1 MNGGNGGGSPESIKQ
16 IIQKMTASGDG
27 SVIEATV
34 IGVNP
39 LKVQATNDAKL
50 ILNAVSLV
58 VPRHLTDYT
67 TKATYSLGEGK
78 IDSVTEGNGSHGGHL
93 SGSGTHNH
101 HLVTFTLAEG
111 TITVHNA
118 LKVDEVVY
126 LLRYN
131 DGKKYYIL
139 DRRG

>member
-1 MNGGNGGGSPESIKQ
+1 MSGGNGGGNPESIKQ
-16 IIQKMTASGDG
+16 IFQQMMASDDG

-34 IGVNP
+34 IGVDP

-50 ILNAVSLV
+50 ILSAVSLV

-67 TKATYSLGEGK
+67 TTATISLDAGA
-78 IDSVTEGNGSHGGHL
+78 IDAETNTVSLHSHKVITYEL
-93 SGSGTHNH
+93 TK
-101 HLVTFTLAEG
+101 G

-118 LKVDEVVY
+118 LKVGDVIY